1 MKDPAKPF
9 KAEKLSRERSHSAS
23 IGLSYDSRSG
33 TTFSEPEKC
42 KAETSWFAAKAWAK
56 RRTATD

>member
-1 MKDPAKPF
+1 MKDPTKPF

-23 IGLSYDSRSG
+23 IGLSNDSRSA
-33 TTFSEPEKC
+33 TTFSEPGMC